1 MAVRAQDVAEGTE
14 LEVLWLLEEEERLIF
29 WPAVVETVHDRPNS
43 SVKATIVYKSIHGH
57 PETRSEVL
65 ICDGVLVE
73 KGVSMRWRRLGDADD
88 GAGQHEEQDEHEEHE
103 EQDDHEKHEEQDD
116 HEDHEEQGEHEVG
129 EIIDDP
135 TRSAVDVVQT
145 GLACAMMDRPIE
157 EQRVL
162 AERLSRALETFRGEM
177 QTVLEGMAPGE
188 EVDNTI
194 AEAIVKRLSA
204 STSL

>member
-14 LEVLWLLEEEERLIF
+14 LEVLWLLEEEEQRLIF

-103 EQDDHEKHEEQDD
+103 EQDDHEE
-116 HEDHEEQGEHEVG
+116 HEEQGEREVG
-129 EIIDDP
+129 EIVDDP
-135 TRSAVDVVQT
+135 TRSAMDVVQT

-194 AEAIVKRLSA
+194 AEAIVKRLST

>member
-14 LEVLWLLEEEERLIF
+14 LEVLWLLEVEELGLIF

-88 GAGQHEEQDEHEEHE
+88 GAGQHEEQDEHGEHE
-103 EQDDHEKHEEQDD
+103 EQDEHEE
-116 HEDHEEQGEHEVG
+116 HEEHEEQGEHEVG

-135 TRSAVDVVQT
+135 TRSAMDVVQT

-194 AEAIVKRLSA
+194 AETIVKRLST
-204 STSL
+204 STSLK

>member
-103 EQDDHEKHEEQDD
+103 EQ
-116 HEDHEEQGEHEVG
+116 GEHEVC

-135 TRSAVDVVQT
+135 TRSAMDVVQT

-194 AEAIVKRLSA
+194 AETIVKRLSS

>member
-14 LEVLWLLEEEERLIF
+14 LEVLWLLEEEERQDGMAPAPLDPPSVAQQAGLIF

-43 SVKATIVYKSIHGH
+43 SVKATIVYKAIHGH

-88 GAGQHEEQDEHEEHE
+88 GAGQHEEQ
-103 EQDDHEKHEEQDD
+103 
-116 HEDHEEQGEHEVG
+116 GEHEVG

-135 TRSAVDVVQT
+135 TRSAMDVVQT

-194 AEAIVKRLSA
+194 AETIVKRLSS

>member
-103 EQDDHEKHEEQDD
+103 EQDDHEE
-116 HEDHEEQGEHEVG
+116 HEEQGEHEVG

>member
-14 LEVLWLLEEEERLIF
+14 LEVLWLLEEEEQRLIF

-103 EQDDHEKHEEQDD
+103 EQDDHEE
-116 HEDHEEQGEHEVG
+116 HEEQGEHEVG

-135 TRSAVDVVQT
+135 TRSAMDVVQT

-194 AEAIVKRLSA
+194 AETIVKRLST

>member
-14 LEVLWLLEEEERLIF
+14 LEVLWLLEEEELIF

-103 EQDDHEKHEEQDD
+103 EQDDHEE
-116 HEDHEEQGEHEVG
+116 HEEQGEHEVG

-135 TRSAVDVVQT
+135 TRSAMDVVQT

-194 AEAIVKRLSA
+194 AETIVKRLSS

>member
-103 EQDDHEKHEEQDD
+103 EHEEQDD
-116 HEDHEEQGEHEVG
+116 HEEHEEQGEHEVG

>member
-1 MAVRAQDVAEGTE
+1 MAVRAQEVAEGTE
-14 LEVLWLLEEEERLIF
+14 LEVLWLLEEEEQTEKRLIF

-43 SVKATIVYKSIHGH
+43 SVKATIVYKAIHGH

-103 EQDDHEKHEEQDD
+103 EQDEHEE
-116 HEDHEEQGEHEVG
+116 HEEHEEQGEHEVG

-135 TRSAVDVVQT
+135 TRSAMDVVQT

-194 AEAIVKRLSA
+194 AETIVKRLSS

>member
-103 EQDDHEKHEEQDD
+103 EQDDHEEHEE
-116 HEDHEEQGEHEVG
+116 HEEQGEHEVG

-135 TRSAVDVVQT
+135 TRSAMDVVQT

>member
-1 MAVRAQDVAEGTE
+1 
-14 LEVLWLLEEEERLIF
+14 
-29 WPAVVETVHDRPNS
+29 
-43 SVKATIVYKSIHGH
+43 
-57 PETRSEVL
+57 
-65 ICDGVLVE
+65 
-73 KGVSMRWRRLGDADD
+73 MRWRRLGDADD

-103 EQDDHEKHEEQDD
+103 EQDDHEE
-116 HEDHEEQGEHEVG
+116 HEEQGEHEVG

-135 TRSAVDVVQT
+135 TRSAMDVVQT

-194 AEAIVKRLSA
+194 AETIVKRLSS

>member
-14 LEVLWLLEEEERLIF
+14 LEVLWLLEEEEQRLIF

-103 EQDDHEKHEEQDD
+103 EQDDHEEHEE
-116 HEDHEEQGEHEVG
+116 HKEQGEHEVG

-135 TRSAVDVVQT
+135 TRSAMDVVQT

-194 AEAIVKRLSA
+194 AEAIVKRLST

>member
-103 EQDDHEKHEEQDD
+103 EQDEHEE
-116 HEDHEEQGEHEVG
+116 HEEQGEHEVC

-135 TRSAVDVVQT
+135 TRSAMDVVQT

-194 AEAIVKRLSA
+194 AETIVKRLSS

>member
-14 LEVLWLLEEEERLIF
+14 LEVLWLLEEEEQRLIF

-103 EQDDHEKHEEQDD
+103 EQDDHEE
-116 HEDHEEQGEHEVG
+116 HEEQGEREVG
-129 EIIDDP
+129 EIVDDP
-135 TRSAVDVVQT
+135 TRSAMDVVQT

-194 AEAIVKRLSA
+194 AETIVKRLST